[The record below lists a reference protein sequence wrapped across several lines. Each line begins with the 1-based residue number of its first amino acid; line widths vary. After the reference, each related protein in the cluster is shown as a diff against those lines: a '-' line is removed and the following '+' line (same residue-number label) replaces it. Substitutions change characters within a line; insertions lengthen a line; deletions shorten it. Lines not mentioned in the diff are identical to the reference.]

1 MPRPNAQSR
10 RSFPLLVTTTILVA
24 LLLAAGGIAMVRAMA
39 KTPAQAQATSTAAQT
54 TASTTK
60 GPATGTPQTENPP
73 ATTTD
78 KPQAGT
84 HVTYKFTNPPV
95 PDVDYANTLPES
107 VKKLKPTDDK
117 VYQKGAEVKPKALV
131 PEGQPAD
138 VTDASIHYVR
148 VTNKDAQ
155 GKEHKGIWT
164 FKGWDKQEA
173 TADGETDITFTGT
186 WQYGEEE
193 WSGHLLKLENG
204 KIVEGTPD
212 GTVPFAFVDSRY
224 YDGTESA
231 NPFNLGFKMGNG
243 NPYWTNG
250 DWYHPEAVYRSDDY
264 FYDETGSYR
273 KDYADFNQNGQVS
286 EEKPQGY
293 PLNDVGAT
301 ATGTLVT
308 VETDKNGNAKPDTA
322 QPSYNAG
329 IYTWVQWGGST
340 ITPFGR
346 SVVNNY
352 DFSGL
357 AGQTATWPT
366 YMQVWKVNPIVSL
379 TLDKTDE
386 TVQRGDTVTA
396 TFTIENTYDNME
408 GLPTADQV
416 SFVATYATDAA
427 GTNTLQPSSKAQKNG
442 NVYTQSFV
450 VPEDTNVT
458 SITITATTSGDA
470 TNYNEGSASQTL
482 KLPTLY
488 KVRYKFKS
496 DSSRELPD
504 AVTSLLPTDD
514 KSYANGTEITPAS
527 PTKTTVK
534 VDGGTWKFQGWK
546 PAKQTINKADVTFV
560 GTWTFET
567 PAPPVTPTKEYWAHY
582 KFVNG
587 SDDNLA
593 ADSASLQAAGSL
605 PDEVMALLPEDQ
617 GPYSDGT
624 RVYAKTLGI
633 TSVTTKDGDRWI
645 FKGWDEASKV
655 INGADVTFVGTW
667 IRTSEPS
674 TPMTPVTPPVTSPTT
689 PPVTSPTTPS
699 TQPATS
705 PTTPPTTSPST
716 NPGGNP
722 DTATTDETPGGT
734 QQDNGGTH
742 QKPSSN
748 KQLPQ
753 TGDNS
758 NTLGNAA
765 FALAVSG
772 IVSVIAGIFAFR
784 THKN

>member
-1 MPRPNAQSR
+1 M
-10 RSFPLLVTTTILVA
+10 
-24 LLLAAGGIAMVRAMA
+24 
-39 KTPAQAQATSTAAQT
+39 
-54 TASTTK
+54 
-60 GPATGTPQTENPP
+60 
-73 ATTTD
+73 
-78 KPQAGT
+78 
-84 HVTYKFTNPPV
+84 
-95 PDVDYANTLPES
+95 
-107 VKKLKPTDDK
+107 
-117 VYQKGAEVKPKALV
+117 
-131 PEGQPAD
+131 
-138 VTDASIHYVR
+138 R

-173 TADGETDITFTGT
+173 TADGKNDITFIGT

-193 WSGHLLKLENG
+193 WSGHLLTKDKDG

-264 FYDETGSYR
+264 FYHAGSYS
-273 KDYADFNQNGQVS
+273 KEYADFNQNGQVN

-308 VETDKNGNAKPDTA
+308 VETDANGQAKPNTA
-322 QPSYNAG
+322 QSSYNAG
-329 IYTWVQWGGST
+329 TYTWVQWKGTS

-352 DFSGL
+352 DFTGI
-357 AGQTATWPT
+357 ADQTATWPT
-366 YMQVWKVNPIVSL
+366 YMRVWKVNPIVNL

-386 TVQRGDTVTA
+386 TVHRGDTVTA
-396 TFTIENTYDNME
+396 TFTIENTYDKVD

-416 SFVATYATDAA
+416 TFAPTNATATSEVD
-427 GTNTLQPSSKAQKNG
+427 KKG
-442 NVYTQSFV
+442 NAYTQTFKV
-450 VPEDTNVT
+450 TEDESKT
-458 SITITATTSGDA
+458 SVTITATTSGDA

-482 KLPTLY
+482 KLPALY
-488 KVRYKFKS
+488 KVYYEFKS
-496 DSSRELPD
+496 DNSRELPSE
-504 AVTSLLPTDD
+504 VTSLLPTDD
-514 KSYANGTEITPAS
+514 ESYANGTEITPAS
-527 PTKTTVK
+527 PTKTAVK
-534 VDGGTWKFQGWK
+534 VDGGTWRFQGWT
-546 PAKQTINKADVTFV
+546 PEKQTIKNADATFV

-567 PAPPVTPTKEYWAHY
+567 PAPPVTPTKRYWAHY

-587 SDDNLA
+587 SDDNSVA
-593 ADSASLQAAGSL
+593 NSESLQAAGSL
-605 PDEVMALLPEDQ
+605 PDEVIALLPEDQ

-624 RVYAKTLGI
+624 KAYAKTLGI
-633 TSVTTKDGDRWI
+633 TSVTTKDGDRWV

-667 IRTSEPS
+667 IRTSEPT
-674 TPMTPVTPPVTSPTT
+674 TPATPVTPPVTGPTT
-689 PPVTSPTTPS
+689 PPVTAPTTPS

-722 DTATTDETPGGT
+722 DTAKTDETPGGT

-758 NTLGNAA
+758 NALGNAA